1 MQNKRF
7 YAFLKNCFTFIISSL
22 FLNCA
27 PAQEKLKQTT
37 SPIDSKVNKETN
49 KFESKEGNFSINI
62 SQEPFQT
69 LNMGSELADKK
80 GVDVGKLFLWR
91 FEKTVYTVMYMG
103 PFDRDGNDLPQ
114 DWLDIVDGSRK
125 GILNAGGKIISER
138 SADFGKYKGMEFRY
152 LSKEGVKFI
161 GRIYLVN
168 TFGYQLNCGYAK
180 EKDEKEVI
188 EILDSFKLL
197 IEKD

>member
-1 MQNKRF
+1 MSVVKIV
-7 YAFLKNCFTFIISSL
+7 LLLIISSL
-22 FLNCA
+22 LINCA
-27 PAQEKLKQTT
+27 PAQEKLKQTST
-37 SPIDSKVNKETN
+37 PRDSKVNKQTN

-69 LNMGSELADKK
+69 LNMGSEIAEKK
-80 GVDVGKLFLWR
+80 GVDVGKQFLWR

-103 PFDRDGNDLPQ
+103 PFDKDGNNMPQ
-114 DWLDIVDGSRK
+114 DWLDIEDGSRK

-138 SADFGKYKGMEFRY
+138 SADFGKYKGMEYRY
-152 LSKEGVKFI
+152 VSKEGVKFI

-168 TFGYQLNCGYAK
+168 TFGYQLNGGYV
-180 EKDEKEVI
+180 DEKEEKEVL
-188 EILDSFKLL
+188 ETLDSFKLL